1 MKKLLLLL
9 FSLLLSSNS
18 IGGWGDAYICDT
30 KDFQFMDNRGQKS
43 LAHQRFMF
51 KWGKEKIEF
60 GNSGFFKG
68 RDFIINQSTSTSSY
82 FYASTFAEVIY
93 FEGNNFHYGSANI
106 MGAYSAVAECSQ
118 F

>member
-9 FSLLLSSNS
+9 CSLILSSNS

-60 GNSGFFKG
+60 SNSRFFEG
-68 RDFIINQSTSTSSY
+68 RDFIINQNTSSY
-82 FYASTFAEVIY
+82 FFASTLSEVIY
-93 FEGNNFHYGSANI
+93 FNENNFHYGSANI
-106 MGAYSAVAECSQ
+106 IGVYSAVAECSQ